1 MNAATAEVQTNAN
14 NLELNQ
20 GDDFIIAMDVSGSMA
35 NTDCPGGLT
44 RFQFALEKAKLF
56 AHEAAKIDTDGVSVY
71 RFGHQVTKFS
81 DITED
86 KLDSAIASVPPNES
100 ATLTHEVI
108 AAAYQEHIERKNEQ
122 TFLFIIT
129 DGAPTDPMAVFS
141 TIADI
146 TKKIKDEKEFRIQFL
161 IVGSVDSALQN
172 FLTKLDDSIPGAKY
186 DIVDVK
192 NLADVTFMAA
202 VAGALND

>member
-1 MNAATAEVQTNAN
+1 MNATAEQINTN

-35 NTDCPGGLT
+35 SRDCPGGLS
-44 RFQFALEKAKLF
+44 RFEFALEKAKLF

-71 RFGHQVTKFS
+71 RFGHQVKKFT

-86 KLDSAIASVPPNES
+86 KLDAAIASTPPNES

-108 AAAYQEHIERKNEQ
+108 REAYNEHIEQKNEQ

-129 DGAPTDPMAVFS
+129 DGAPTDPNAVMT
-141 TIADI
+141 TIAGI
-146 TKKIKDEKEFRIQFL
+146 TQKLKDEKEFRIQFL
-161 IVGSVDSALQN
+161 TVGNIDSSLQA
-172 FLTKLDDSIPGAKY
+172 FLTKLDDALPGAKY

-192 NLADVTFMAA
+192 PLADVSFMAA

>member
-1 MNAATAEVQTNAN
+1 MTTAN

-20 GDDFIIAMDVSGSMA
+20 GDDFIIAIDVSGSMGM
-35 NTDCPGGLT
+35 NDCPAGMT
-44 RFQFALEKAKLF
+44 RFAYAMEKTKLF

-71 RFGHQVTKFS
+71 RFGEKVTKFS

-86 KLDSAIASVPPNES
+86 KLDSAIQGTPNES
-100 ATLTHEVI
+100 ATLTHLVI
-108 AAAYQEHIERKNEQ
+108 QEAYQEHLDRNNEQ

-129 DGAPTDPMAVFS
+129 DGAPTDPQAVIT
-141 TIADI
+141 TIAGI
-146 TKKIKDEKEFRIQFL
+146 TQKMKDEKEFRIQFL
-161 IVGSVDSALQN
+161 TVGNIDPALQN
-172 FLTKLDDSIPGAKY
+172 FLTKLDDALPGAKY

-192 NLADVTFMAA
+192 ALADVSFYAA

>member
-1 MNAATAEVQTNAN
+1 MNAN

-20 GDDFIIAMDVSGSMA
+20 GDDFIIAIDVSGSMA
-35 NTDCPGGLT
+35 NNDCPGGLT
-44 RFQFALEKAKLF
+44 RFQFALEKTKLF

-71 RFGHQVTKFS
+71 RFGHQVTKFP
-81 DITED
+81 DVTED
-86 KLDSAIASVPPNES
+86 KLDALISAVPPNES

-108 AAAYQEHIERKNEQ
+108 AQAYGEHVERKNEQ

-129 DGAPTDPMAVFS
+129 DGAPTDQGMVLK

-146 TKKIKDEKEFRIQFL
+146 TTRVKDEKEFRIQFL
-161 IVGSVDSALQN
+161 IVGTVDSSLQN
-172 FLTKLDDSIPGAKY
+172 FLTKLDDAIPGAKY

-192 NLADVTFMAA
+192 QLADVTFMAA

>member
-1 MNAATAEVQTNAN
+1 MNTALKINAN
-14 NLELNQ
+14 NLELNP

-35 NTDCPGGLT
+35 NRDCPGGLT
-44 RFQFALEKAKLF
+44 RFEFALEKTKQF
-56 AHEAAKIDTDGVSVY
+56 AHEAARIDTDGVSVY

-86 KLDSAIASVPPNES
+86 KLDSMIGSATPNES

-108 AAAYQEHIERKNEQ
+108 KAAYQEHLERKNEQ

-129 DGAPTDPMAVFS
+129 DGSPTDPQAVLS
-141 TIADI
+141 TIAKI
-146 TKKIKDEKEFRIQFL
+146 TQELKDEKEFRIQFL
-161 IVGSVDSALQN
+161 TVGNIDSNLQS
-172 FLTKLDDSIPGAKY
+172 FLTKLDDAIPGAKH

-192 NLADVTFMAA
+192 TLADVTFMAA